1 MSLLEEEH
9 EVEEGKHYRV
19 VNWPLAGLI
28 GLWRFVVCGFWR
40 CHFEFFD
47 IEQGCVAAQMV
58 SRAWGAAHG
67 GAWGRVVSRALGRV
81 VSRVDIE

>member
-28 GLWRFVVCGFWR
+28 GLWRFVACGLWR
-40 CHFEFFD
+40 CHFEFLD
-47 IEQGCVAAQMV
+47 IEQGRCL
-58 SRAWGAAHG
+58 AAHE
-67 GAWGRVVSRALGRV
+67 GAW
-81 VSRVDIE
+81 